1 MKKSAKEKVYDCLIQ
16 LNQSY
21 GAVTAEKVAEQLSI
35 SRQNASHYLSRLL
48 EEKAV
53 AKIPGKPVRWEAYLT
68 EHSGVGIQQSNV
80 FQRVIGYD
88 GSLKEAIQ
96 QCIAAVKY
104 PPNGLSILITGDTGV
119 GKSFLAKLIHEY
131 AVEQS
136 ILREEAPFVVLNC
149 ADYADNPELLAATL
163 FGYKKGAFTGAEKDT
178 QGLLAAADT
187 GYLFLDEV
195 HRLSKENQEK
205 LFLFMDSGN
214 YRPIGENQV
223 WSTAKVRFIFATTEK
238 KEEYLLDTFAR
249 RIQLLVE
256 LPPFYSR
263 PLMEK
268 LYMIEA
274 FFYQEAKI
282 IQRDILLTKEA
293 LSLLIQHDFTGNIG
307 GLKNSIKISCANV
320 FSRELGPM
328 LRISEKEIAQLLE
341 LPHLSNELL
350 FHEDIVIDWQKE
362 LTYSAEGFTYEQPLR
377 RIIKNISQSVELN
390 EGQLKKDVQELLS
403 QVNQAATTKL
413 QKLLS
418 NTYLYLWE
426 QIIIKKYGLVKSGA
440 AGKISSGF
448 FTQLLYW
455 EDDLQEIIKLV
466 MKRYPRSSHVA
477 EQFIA
482 ELPKQ
487 TFQERQQLLLIL
499 IVILADYVDEK
510 IELKGLLL
518 AHGESTASSIQSV
531 VNQLCG
537 NYVFEALDMPVES
550 NVSEIIQ
557 RTKEFVH
564 RQVNTDSL
572 VLIVDMGSLNQI
584 YTQIKHD
591 LKGELLLIN
600 NLTTS
605 IALDIG
611 LKMSINAPFDRIAED
626 ATEKYSIN
634 VQYFEGFAQKNNII
648 ISCMSG
654 LGISDK
660 LKEIFRDHL
669 SASNLEVFTKEYK
682 ELKALID
689 QNEENYFS
697 KTKLVITTSDL
708 PKSFSI
714 DNINIYNVLSEKGSK
729 QLEELLSEEMNPLE
743 FQRLIEELIKFFSFE
758 GIADRLTFL
767 NPTLVMGEVES
778 AVAKYENY
786 YQFKLHGKVKL
797 NLYMHTALMIERL
810 FLARTEKT
818 EDTLPEMSKEAEK
831 FHYVSHSIFQSMEM
845 KFNFKVTAYEI
856 SLLYEL
862 LGPFIQK

>member
-1 MKKSAKEKVYDCLIQ
+1 MRKSAKEKVYDCLLQ

-21 GAVTAEKVAEQLSI
+21 GAVTTENVAEQLDI

-53 AKIPGKPVRWEAYLT
+53 AKIPGKPVRWEANLSEKLHLAEQEAT
-68 EHSGVGIQQSNV
+68 V
-80 FQRVIGYD
+80 FRQMIGCN
-88 GSLKEAIQ
+88 GSLKEVIQ

-104 PPNGLSILITGDTGV
+104 PPHGLSILITGDTGV
-119 GKSFLAKLIHEY
+119 GKSFLAKKIHDY
-131 AVEQS
+131 AIEQQ
-136 ILREEAPFVVLNC
+136 ILTTVAPFVVLNC

-163 FGYKKGAFTGAEKDT
+163 FGYKKGAFTGAEHDT
-178 QGLLAAADT
+178 KGLLAAADT

-214 YRPIGENQV
+214 YRPIGENHV
-223 WSTAKVRFIFATTEK
+223 WTSSTVRFIFATTER
-238 KEEYLLDTFAR
+238 KEEYLLATFSR
-249 RIQLLVE
+249 RIQLSVE
-256 LPPFYSR
+256 LPSFHSR
-263 PLMEK
+263 PLLEK
-268 LYMIEA
+268 LSLIEA
-274 FFYQEAKI
+274 FFHQEAQT

-293 LSLLIQHDFTGNIG
+293 LTLLVTHAFTGNVG
-307 GLKNSIKISCANV
+307 GLKNIVKISCASV
-320 FSRELGPM
+320 FSRELGPI
-328 LRISEKEIAQLLE
+328 LRISEQEIAQLLE
-341 LPHLSNELL
+341 LPLLKNEQL
-350 FHEDIVIDWQKE
+350 FTEDVLVEWQKN
-362 LTYSAEGFTYEQPLR
+362 LSHFSAGVTYEKQLQV
-377 RIIKNISQSVELN
+377 IVEAINQGLELN
-390 EGQLKKDVQELLS
+390 EGPIKRGVQELLS
-403 QVNQAATTKL
+403 QVNQPGETRL

-418 NTYLYLWE
+418 STYYYLWDR
-426 QIIIKKYGLVKSGA
+426 IVMKKYGLTKSGA
-440 AGKISSGF
+440 AGSISSTF
-448 FTQLLYW
+448 FARLTYATI
-455 EDDLQEIIKLV
+455 ELQGAIKVLT
-466 MKRYPRSSHVA
+466 KNYPRSAHVA
-477 EQFIA
+477 EQFITA
-482 ELPKQ
+482 LPKQ
-487 TFQERQQLLLIL
+487 PFQERQQLFLIL
-499 IVILADYVDEK
+499 IIVLSDYVDEK

-531 VNQLCG
+531 VNQLCE

-550 NVSEIIQ
+550 NVSEIVEQ
-557 RTKEFVH
+557 TKAFVH
-564 RQVNTDSL
+564 KQVNTDSL

-584 YTQIKHD
+584 YTQIKND

-626 ATEKYSIN
+626 ANDKYSIN
-634 VQYFEGFAQKNNII
+634 VQYFEGFAKKSNII

-660 LKEIFRDHL
+660 LKEIFREHL
-669 SASNLEVFTKEYK
+669 TASHLEVFTKEYK
-682 ELKALID
+682 TLKALID
-689 QNEENYFS
+689 QNEETYFS

-714 DNINIYNVLSEKGSK
+714 DNINIYNVLDEKGGQ
-729 QLEELLSEEMNPLE
+729 QLEELLSEEMTPQE
-743 FQRLIEELIKFFSFE
+743 FQRLIEELVKFFSFE

-767 NPTLVMGEVES
+767 NPALVMGEVES

-786 YQFKLHGKVKL
+786 YQFKLQGKVKL

-818 EDTLPEMSKEAEK
+818 EDILPAMSKEAEE
-831 FHYVSHSIFQSMEM
+831 FHYVSRSIFQPMEM

-862 LGPFIQK
+862 LGPFY

>member
-1 MKKSAKEKVYDCLIQ
+1 MRKSAKERVYDCLIQ
-16 LNQSY
+16 LNQSF
-21 GAVTAEKVAEQLSI
+21 GAVTAEKVAEQLDI

-48 EEKAV
+48 EERAV
-53 AKIPGKPVRWEAYLT
+53 AKIPGKPVRWEADLSENGQLSEQEAT
-68 EHSGVGIQQSNV
+68 V
-80 FQRVIGYD
+80 FRKVIGYN

-104 PPNGLSILITGDTGV
+104 PPNGLSVLITGDTGV
-119 GKSFLAKLIHEY
+119 GKSYLAKQIHDY
-131 AVEQS
+131 AVEQQV
-136 ILREEAPFVVLNC
+136 LAEDAPFVVLNC

-163 FGYKKGAFTGAEKDT
+163 FGYKKGAFTGAESDT

-223 WSTAKVRFIFATTEK
+223 WSTSNVRFIFATTER

-249 RIQLLVE
+249 RIQLSVE
-256 LPPFYSR
+256 LPPFHSR

-268 LYMIEA
+268 LHMIET
-274 FFYQEAKI
+274 FFHQEAQT

-293 LSLLIQHDFTGNIG
+293 LTLLVAHDFTGNVG
-307 GLKNSIKISCANV
+307 GLKNIVKISCASV
-320 FSRELGPM
+320 FSRELGPV
-328 LRISEKEIAQLLE
+328 LRISEQELAQLLE
-341 LPHLSNELL
+341 LPHLKNDVL
-350 FHEDIVIDWQKE
+350 FTEDVLVEWQKN
-362 LTYSAEGFTYEQPLR
+362 LSYFSEGFTYEKQLQV
-377 RIIKNISQSVELN
+377 IVDAINQGLEVN
-390 EGQLKKDVQELLS
+390 EGPIKREVLELLA
-403 QVNQAATTKL
+403 QVNQAGTTKL

-418 NTYLYLWE
+418 ATYQYLWNR
-426 QIIIKKYGLVKSGA
+426 IVMKKYGLVKSGA
-440 AGKISSGF
+440 AGSTSSVF
-448 FTQLLYW
+448 FSHIAYSNQ
-455 EDDLQEIIKLV
+455 ELQGAIKVLT
-466 MKRYPRSSHVA
+466 KNYPRSAHVA

-482 ELPKQ
+482 ALPKQ

-499 IVILADYVDEK
+499 ILVLSDYVDEK

-518 AHGESTASSIQSV
+518 AHGESTATSIQSV
-531 VNQLCG
+531 VNQLCE

-550 NVSEIIQ
+550 NVSELVEQ
-557 RTKEFVH
+557 TKSFVH
-564 RQVNTDSL
+564 KQVNTDSL

-584 YTQIKHD
+584 YTQIKND

-626 ATEKYSIN
+626 ANANYSIN
-634 VQYFEGFAQKNNII
+634 VQYFEGFAKKSNII

-660 LKEIFRDHL
+660 LKDIFREHL
-669 SASNLEVFTKEYK
+669 SSSNLEVFTKEYK
-682 ELKALID
+682 ELKTLIN
-689 QNEENYFS
+689 QNEENYFN

-708 PKSFSI
+708 PKSFAI
-714 DNINIYNVLSEKGSK
+714 DNINIYNVLDEKGGQ
-729 QLEELLSEEMNPLE
+729 QLEELLSEEMNPQE
-743 FQRLIEELIKFFSFE
+743 FQRLIEELVKFFSFE

-767 NPTLVMGEVES
+767 NPALVMGEVES

-818 EDTLPEMSKEAEK
+818 EDILPEMSKEAEE
-831 FHYVSHSIFQSMEM
+831 FHYVSRSIFQPMEM

-862 LGPFIQK
+862 LGPFIEK